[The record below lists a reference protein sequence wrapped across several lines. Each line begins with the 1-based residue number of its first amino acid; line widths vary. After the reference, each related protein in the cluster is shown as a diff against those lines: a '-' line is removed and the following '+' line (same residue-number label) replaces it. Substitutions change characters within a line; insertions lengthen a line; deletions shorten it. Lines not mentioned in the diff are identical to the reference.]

1 MWTCPV
7 CQKEYDDERYICPK
21 CQFDERKNCTSL
33 VSLVPLSE
41 AQLAALERMWK
52 LPEPEAESEPKS
64 GEDSGHKKPEHE
76 EPEQVKTVINTGGL
90 WEQASFNTSGFSD
103 IPAATPFQ
111 IQENIWFE
119 LPMQKKLWYDFI
131 EGTARIDWGYLHQYP
146 LQFFKAYG
154 KYAPSYMSEY
164 TVKGLKGILKES
176 AVSEQQMMTGGER
189 LYNDLMF
196 MYCSNI
202 SDIKVFTEVKKRF
215 SKKYHDGYDQYRAVM
230 LGIFLWRNSS
240 EVRQANAFK
249 AAEIFKTYAAQEYP
263 LAQAWLSECYRIG
276 RGASRDEEQ
285 AKNLWKTCRVELRK
299 MAENHN
305 AEAQYM
311 IGRHDLIFQRKSEAR
326 RWMMRAWANR
336 CVPAGEILGDLYVE
350 SAASDEER
358 KMAFAFY
365 KTVSWHNMTSTMK
378 RLASCYDYGWGVS
391 RNVAMAEK
399 YYYRA
404 LKNKEPEVMYAYG
417 KLLYEYYADR
427 YEDAIEYLLVAKA
440 HGLKKAEVFLKEAGL
455 LNLNRKVNEEKLD
468 WGTRREYNKFH

>member
-7 CQKEYDDERYICPK
+7 CQKEYDDEQYICPK

-52 LPEPEAESEPKS
+52 LSEPEAE
-64 GEDSGHKKPEHE
+64 PEH
-76 EPEQVKTVINTGGL
+76 VKPVINIGGL
-90 WEQASFNTSGFSD
+90 WEQASFNTSGFLD
-103 IPAATPFQ
+103 VPATTPFQ
-111 IQENIWFE
+111 IQENAWFE

-176 AVSEQQMMTGGER
+176 AVSEQQVMTGGER

-215 SKKYHDGYDQYRAVM
+215 SKKCHDGYDQYRAVM

-263 LAQAWLSECYRIG
+263 LAQAWLSECYRMG
-276 RGASRDEEQ
+276 RGTSRDEEQ
-285 AKNLWKTCRVELRK
+285 AQALWKTCRVELRK
-299 MAENHN
+299 LAENHN

-311 IGRHDLIFQRKSEAR
+311 LGRHDLIFQRKSEAR

-455 LNLNRKVNEEKLD
+455 LNLNRKVNEENLD

>member
-103 IPAATPFQ
+103 IPATTPFQ

-202 SDIKVFTEVKKRF
+202 SDIKVF
-215 SKKYHDGYDQYRAVM
+215 
-230 LGIFLWRNSS
+230 
-240 EVRQANAFK
+240 
-249 AAEIFKTYAAQEYP
+249 
-263 LAQAWLSECYRIG
+263 
-276 RGASRDEEQ
+276 
-285 AKNLWKTCRVELRK
+285 
-299 MAENHN
+299 
-305 AEAQYM
+305 
-311 IGRHDLIFQRKSEAR
+311 
-326 RWMMRAWANR
+326 MM
-336 CVPAGEILGDLYVE
+336 
-350 SAASDEER
+350 
-358 KMAFAFY
+358 
-365 KTVSWHNMTSTMK
+365 
-378 RLASCYDYGWGVS
+378 
-391 RNVAMAEK
+391 
-399 YYYRA
+399 
-404 LKNKEPEVMYAYG
+404 
-417 KLLYEYYADR
+417 KL
-427 YEDAIEYLLVAKA
+427 
-440 HGLKKAEVFLKEAGL
+440 
-455 LNLNRKVNEEKLD
+455 
-468 WGTRREYNKFH
+468 